1 MTAALL
7 DAITGFVIK
16 TSDGSLIRFQA
27 SAKETRTAIGKGANV
42 DGMQTGS

>member
-16 TSDGSLIRFQA
+16 TSDGSLVRFQA
-27 SAKETRTAIGKGANV
+27 SAKENSNDNWDDAA
-42 DGMQTGS
+42 